1 MRKHLDKDAVA
12 IFAILGAVIWGTW
25 LFARQGLELDAEWTD
40 GQARYAA
47 ADGER
52 IRHAIWDDAE
62 LLGGGVNGAGTE
74 ARPAMS
80 PDGRLLVFATG
91 ERGLNADLWVADLVG
106 SDVRNPRPL
115 QAVNSASD
123 DLAPAFGDDAL
134 YFASDRGGSA
144 YGLDL
149 WRVPYAN
156 GTFGA
161 PESLGAGINGSH
173 DDTDPF
179 PVPGTADVLFASN
192 RPRFGRRDH
201 DLFRARHF
209 EREDGTTGF
218 EVEPLDALNTPFQE
232 RDPTLTPDGKTLYFA
247 SNRVGTRGGF
257 DLWRSF
263 DEGDGW
269 MPPGALVG
277 INTAADERGPLPSR
291 DGFALLFDSGEQADL
306 WRATSRELFR
316 VPQPPLGWRQLLG
329 IAALLALAI
338 LAWMAKRWR
347 GIDVLYRCLMVSVL
361 VHLALLWFLRDVT
374 PETPSVLTAG
384 EERLFH
390 VRLASAPT
398 GTNQALVERAGQVE
412 AARAE
417 WTASAPARREPSA
430 SAALQTPAAEA
441 TRQAVQA
448 SAPDAAP
455 APERN
460 AAALTASAASAAQ
473 PNADVRVPN
482 ESTTRVVRQ
491 APAVDLAGEAAT
503 PPSERSASTHAA
515 QPERA
520 AQSGA
525 TELLADA
532 PSPKAG
538 SQQSAERAAQDDRL
552 AKGPSRA
559 VIDAPT
565 SSTTTSAK
573 VALPR
578 DSSAPGKALGQ
589 TPAPAL
595 ALPDVGSAQAG
606 TRETVNGPMNGP
618 ARNGPARA
626 NPDAAVSSS
635 ANANGLNAGLSA
647 GLEAPVPSASASGIG
662 LLATRPAES
671 NGPARHSAMADPTS
685 SGSAVEV
692 QVALDTGTSTAEPNR
707 NGPAALDLGSAVA
720 LEGLERSSAPS
731 GPTRKASASSAD
743 ATGANVPSETSGP
756 QGNALAAASRQP
768 ETTNGAP
775 GFSSSEPSMN
785 GSNPDVELR
794 APDAAVAQGDS
805 NSSGE
810 SGGGPTTTPAFD
822 ATSGLASLAPKRLE
836 RPAGGPQRKTP
847 TAELAADR
855 TPLDAPRP
863 QPRAFEASD
872 APAVQPTTERPSAFA
887 QTPYKNRYGEEKLRA
902 LEEFGG
908 SIETEAAVQA
918 GLEYLARKQRPG
930 GSWGR
935 AQDVD
940 QKYGDVRIGKSGLAL
955 LAFLGAGHTPTSAT
969 NYSSVAQSAVAYLLD
984 SQNPGNGHFG
994 RGSSYGHGIATYAL
1008 AECYALTKAPELVEP
1023 LQRAIAQILRNQIES
1038 RDEQRHG
1045 GWGYYFA
1052 DGHVWNR
1059 DRWPRASI
1067 TSWQLM
1073 ALESARLGGL
1083 EVPSAAFQNAGLFL
1097 AKSWDARLG
1106 AFRYSHDPERL
1117 NSGYPTLPAS
1127 TPAAMFGLSLLGIDL
1142 ASPVMDGAR
1151 DYVLARLPDGYE
1163 RASERDFVRTGQGN
1177 LYFWYYSTLS
1187 MFRAGGTSWQRWNVA
1202 MKESLL
1208 GGQTEDGSWRPI
1220 SSYAEYAGDT
1230 NNDRS
1235 YTTAINVLTLEVYY
1249 RYFTPLLAVK

>member
-1 MRKHLDKDAVA
+1 LSRKHLDKDAVA
-12 IFAILGAVIWGTW
+12 ILAILGAVIWGTW

-62 LLGGGVNGAGTE
+62 LLGGGVNGEGTE
-74 ARPAMS
+74 ARPALS
-80 PDGRLLVFATG
+80 PDGRYLVFATG

-106 SDVRNPRPL
+106 SEVRDPRPL
-115 QAVNSASD
+115 PAANSAFD

-149 WRVPYAN
+149 WRMPYAN
-156 GTFGA
+156 GSFGA
-161 PESLGAGINGSH
+161 PESLGSGINGLH

-179 PVPGTADVLFASN
+179 PVPGSADVLFASD

-201 DLFRARHF
+201 DLFRAQHF

-218 EVEPLDALNTPFQE
+218 EVQALDALNTPFEE

-277 INTAADERGPLPSR
+277 INTTADERGPLPSR
-291 DGFALLFDSGEQADL
+291 DGFALLFDSGAQADL

-347 GIDVLYRCLMVSVL
+347 GIDVLYRCLMVSVV

-374 PETPSVLTAG
+374 PDSPSVLTAG

-390 VRLASAPT
+390 VRLAAAPT

-412 AARAE
+412 ATRA
-417 WTASAPARREPSA
+417 TATEAAPDRRERTNA
-430 SAALQTPAAEA
+430 AALNAPLA
-441 TRQAVQA
+441 TSQAVQA
-448 SAPDAAP
+448 AVPDAAAAP
-455 APERN
+455 ARD
-460 AAALTASAASAAQ
+460 AAALTASAASAA
-473 PNADVRVPN
+473 PPTADVRVPT
-482 ESTTRVVRQ
+482 ESTTRVERHAPTVELT
-491 APAVDLAGEAAT
+491 APAASA
-503 PPSERSASTHAA
+503 PSERNATAQAA
-515 QPERA
+515 QPGRNQELNTTSNAALLNGLQPNPARGA
-520 AQSGA
+520 AQTA
-525 TELLADA
+525 
-532 PSPKAG
+532 
-538 SQQSAERAAQDDRL
+538 QRAAQDERL
-552 AKGPSRA
+552 AQGPSRA
-559 VIDAPT
+559 TLDA
-565 SSTTTSAK
+565 SASVTTTSAK
-573 VALPR
+573 VAVPR
-578 DSSAPGKALGQ
+578 ASSGSGPALGL
-589 TPAPAL
+589 TAAPTL
-595 ALPDVGSAQAG
+595 ELTRPDSAQASV
-606 TRETVNGPMNGP
+606 REIS
-618 ARNGPARA
+618 AGPARA
-626 NPDAAVSSS
+626 KPATDAPSSTADSTVDSSS
-635 ANANGLNAGLSA
+635 GAT
-647 GLEAPVPSASASGIG
+647 
-662 LLATRPAES
+662 LLATRPNGSSAPGPERQSAWAERS
-671 NGPARHSAMADPTS
+671 PT
-685 SGSAVEV
+685 GTELDV
-692 QVALDTGTSTAEPNR
+692 QVALGRSESAAEVTR
-707 NGPAALDLGSAVA
+707 AGAAPAALDLGQAIA
-720 LEGLERSSAPS
+720 LGTLERSTPTG
-731 GPTRKASASSAD
+731 GPTRKTSSAQGHESNGPGAPRTPSGASA
-743 ATGANVPSETSGP
+743 
-756 QGNALAAASRQP
+756 NALAAAARQP
-768 ETTNGAP
+768 DSAPDTP
-775 GFSSSEPSMN
+775 GFQPSKALLDGSEPL
-785 GSNPDVELR
+785 VELR
-794 APDAAVAQGDS
+794 AP
-805 NSSGE
+805 GE
-810 SGGGPTTTPAFD
+810 SGFPSASGTASSADKAPTNAPTFD
-822 ATSGLASLAPKRLE
+822 ATAGLAARASERAAPKAKGPERKPLTGDHVND
-836 RPAGGPQRKTP
+836 RPALE
-847 TAELAADR
+847 A
-855 TPLDAPRP
+855 PLPAPL
-863 QPRAFEASD
+863 AFEASA
-872 APAVQPTTERPSAFA
+872 APDFQPQTERPSAFA
-887 QTPYKNRYGEEKLRA
+887 QTPYKNRFGEEKLRA

-908 SIETEAAVQA
+908 SLETEAAVQA

-940 QKYGDVRIGKSGLAL
+940 LKYGDVRIGKSGLAL

-969 NYSSVAQSAVAYLLD
+969 DYSPVAQAAVTYLLD
-984 SQNPGNGHFG
+984 SQNPDNGHFG
-994 RGSSYGHGIATYAL
+994 GGSSYGHGIATYAL

-1023 LQRAIAQILRNQIES
+1023 LQRAIAQILRNQVES
-1038 RDEQRHG
+1038 RDEQKHG

-1083 EVPSAAFQNAGLFL
+1083 DVPDEAFQNAGLFL
-1097 AKSWDARLG
+1097 ANSWDARLG
-1106 AFRYSHDPERL
+1106 AFRYSHDPARL

-1142 ASPVMDGAR
+1142 AGPVMDGAR
-1151 DYVLARLPDGYE
+1151 AFVLTRLPDGYE
-1163 RASERDFVRTGQGN
+1163 RGSERDFVRTGQGN
-1177 LYFWYYSTLS
+1177 LYFWYYSTLA

-1202 MKESLL
+1202 MKETLL
-1208 GGQTEDGSWRPI
+1208 GGQADDGSWRPI